1 MNGIIPPVI
10 FPDMK
15 ITRYLLCVLFLAL
28 SLSACK
34 LDLSSKVNIGDL
46 NRVALSQDG
55 GVTGL
60 GTIKLE
66 VGTLDQCQSQGHFFS
81 SVLEDHFEEFKIRPC
96 EQVGME
102 TYFVAAF
109 KIPIL
114 PSAKDWPQKSNS
126 LITIT
131 ASRSS
136 QVGGVDVDLMLNQ
149 ERFRRINKAIEAKY
163 FQKFDFARSRIS
175 IQIEN
180 DQLTYHDVLA
190 SNVFADGLPVVDHK
204 AFGLKPGDHLDI
216 ELSDVQREFFSL
228 YSRVPLFKL
237 ILSI

>member
-1 MNGIIPPVI
+1 
-10 FPDMK
+10 MK
-15 ITRYLLCVLFLAL
+15 TTGYLFCALFWVL

-46 NRVALSQDG
+46 NRVALIKDE

-66 VGTLDQCQSQGHFFS
+66 VGSVVQCQNESQFFA
-81 SVLEDHFEEFKIRPC
+81 SVLESHFQNLSIRPC

-109 KIPIL
+109 QIPIL
-114 PSAKDWPQKSNS
+114 HSARDWPQKTNS
-126 LITIT
+126 MIAIT
-131 ASRSS
+131 ASPSS
-136 QVGGVDVDLMLNQ
+136 QVGGVDVDMLLNQ
-149 ERFRRINKAIEAKY
+149 ARFRRINKAIEAKY
-163 FQKFDFARSRIS
+163 FQKFDFARSRIA
-175 IQIEN
+175 IQLEN

-190 SNVFADGLPVVDHK
+190 SDAFVDELPVVGIK
-204 AFGLKPGDHLDI
+204 AFGLKPRAHLEI

>member
-1 MNGIIPPVI
+1 
-10 FPDMK
+10 MK
-15 ITRYLLCVLFLAL
+15 ITGHLLFSLFFAL

-34 LDLSSKVNIGDL
+34 LELSSKVNVGDL

-55 GVTGL
+55 GVKGL

-66 VGTLDQCQSQGHFFS
+66 VGTLDQCQGQGQFFS
-81 SVLEDHFEEFKIRPC
+81 SVLEDHFEDFKIRPC

-114 PSAKDWPQKSNS
+114 PTAKDWPQKSNS
-126 LITIT
+126 LIAIT
-131 ASRSS
+131 AGRSS

-163 FQKFDFARSRIS
+163 FQKFDFSRSRIA
-175 IQIEN
+175 IQLEN

-190 SNVFADGLPVVDHK
+190 SNVFADGLPVVGMK
-204 AFGLKPGDHLDI
+204 AFGLKPGAHLDI